1 MSVMLRVQKRN
12 TSLHVR
18 HWDSSNASSIET
30 PSLICEQDGFF
41 FAKNTLNLS
50 LNPLNR
56 SKTAFVPASAFV
68 FKHVQPTREEPWRC
82 TAGSLQPKAS
92 QQRQPT
98 EVRIDPKSHA
108 DVDLGNTFLRILANH
123 AAKPY
128 ASFPRRRCAFWIG
141 VRSTKQHLSS
151 HVSPVSFVVKA
162 RRSQSWFFFC
172 GGPLHTENCSGKTP
186 HALFSLS
193 VS

>member
-1 MSVMLRVQKRN
+1 MIFGGASSSTTSAHTAIVQTEHMAATATLMKVRLLIMSVMLRVQKRN

-50 LNPLNR
+50 LNPFNR
-56 SKTAFVPASAFV
+56 SKTAFVPAPAFV

-108 DVDLGNTFLRILANH
+108 GIWEIL
-123 AAKPY
+123 
-128 ASFPRRRCAFWIG
+128 FCAFWLITQPN
-141 VRSTKQHLSS
+141 RMR
-151 HVSPVSFVVKA
+151 P
-162 RRSQSWFFFC
+162 SQDGAAPF
-172 GGPLHTENCSGKTP
+172 G
-186 HALFSLS
+186 
-193 VS
+193 